1 MLRDYKDVKDKD
13 DWSDREWRT
22 ALPSNYL
29 SPQPLQFDAP
39 ELVNEPAERPC
50 FREIKETLCEILME
64 ERREGDETMSREN
77 RRVAAISWS
86 WTGSAGN
93 GENLP
98 PPKPSRVPAAYV
110 GIGGSAGKS
119 VTSASSDAIAFWTND
134 VPSGAQQR
142 SFGATD
148 ARQ

>member
-1 MLRDYKDVKDKD
+1 MFVLL
-13 DWSDREWRT
+13 T
-22 ALPSNYL
+22 G
-29 SPQPLQFDAP
+29 
-39 ELVNEPAERPC
+39 
-50 FREIKETLCEILME
+50 EILME
-64 ERREGDETMSREN
+64 ERRERDETMSREN

-119 VTSASSDAIAFWTND
+119 VTSASSDAIAFWTKD

-142 SFGATD
+142 IFPVTLKGFVPVLA
-148 ARQ
+148 AQCGVMLQPMLYIRI

>member
-1 MLRDYKDVKDKD
+1 
-13 DWSDREWRT
+13 
-22 ALPSNYL
+22 
-29 SPQPLQFDAP
+29 
-39 ELVNEPAERPC
+39 
-50 FREIKETLCEILME
+50 
-64 ERREGDETMSREN
+64 MSREN

-119 VTSASSDAIAFWTND
+119 VTSASSDAIAFWTKD

-148 ARQ
+148 ARMRPSPTPEITPHLPQPSIRSRNQEPFTKTWNFTSAIQSRSSFQKCRLHGNLI